1 MMKTAQDLTL
11 NPTTPGFRRTGL
23 LNGLVRRKVFSVL
36 EQMSEGHLTLVENG
50 LTRSFGKSDSHP
62 DLHAVVRVND
72 PRFYSRLAL
81 QGSVGAG
88 GSYMEGLWDCDNLPA
103 VVRIFVRNRRLLES
117 IDGRLGRIAAP
128 AFRLLHSFRRN
139 TRSGSRRNIRSHYDL
154 GNEFFQLFLDETMMY
169 SSAYFTAEEM
179 SLRDAS
185 LAKIDRICDRLE
197 LGPDDHV
204 LEIGTGWGGF
214 AIRAVQRHGCR
225 VTTTTISAEQYKL
238 ARERIEQA
246 GLSDRITVLLADYR
260 DLAGTF
266 DKLVS
271 IEMIE
276 AVGYDFLEGYF
287 RKCES
292 LLRPGGRM
300 VLQAITIADE
310 FLEQALHSVDFI
322 KHYIFPGSALPSVGL
337 MRSIV
342 DQSTSL
348 KWVSIEDI
356 TRHYVLTL
364 RRWRERF
371 HESLD
376 RIRALGCSEEFI
388 RLWDFY
394 FCYCEGG
401 FSERHIGDVH
411 LVLDKPL
418 GGRQ

>member
-1 MMKTAQDLTL
+1 MKCRCGTRRW
-11 NPTTPGFRRTGL
+11 PRSIGFA
-23 LNGLVRRKVFSVL
+23 
-36 EQMSEGHLTLVENG
+36 
-50 LTRSFGKSDSHP
+50 D
-62 DLHAVVRVND
+62 
-72 PRFYSRLAL
+72 
-81 QGSVGAG
+81 
-88 GSYMEGLWDCDNLPA
+88 W
-103 VVRIFVRNRRLLES
+103 
-117 IDGRLGRIAAP
+117 
-128 AFRLLHSFRRN
+128 
-139 TRSGSRRNIRSHYDL
+139 
-154 GNEFFQLFLDETMMY
+154 LD
-169 SSAYFTAEEM
+169 
-179 SLRDAS
+179 
-185 LAKIDRICDRLE
+185 

-260 DLAGTF
+260 DLTGTF

-276 AVGYDFLEGYF
+276 AVGYDFLEEYF
-287 RKCES
+287 KKCDS
-292 LLRPGGRM
+292 LLKPGGRM
-300 VLQAITIADE
+300 VLQAITITDE
-310 FLEQALHSVDFI
+310 FLDEAMHSVEFI

-342 DQSTSL
+342 DRSTNL
-348 KWVSIEDI
+348 EWASIEDI
-356 TRHYVLTL
+356 THHYVLTL

-376 RIRALGCSEEFI
+376 RVRSLGYSEEFI

-411 LVLDKPL
+411 LVLDKQS
-418 GGRQ
+418 GVRQ